1 VAAPTTTTTEPTTT
15 TVVTESTPVNPTTT
29 VTGSSATTV
38 PAQPGDG
45 EVIGLLG
52 CSMTRDAVD
61 GYIALGG
68 TQVWDLDD
76 QYGNGSVTR
85 WALPQSPLWGRFDRI
100 LEQYPGTEFLWWHL
114 CTAHSE
120 DTTMDL
126 AQIVLG
132 KLRERLPDATLY
144 ISAQPDYSGGH
155 VCEIAGVDG
164 PGLMEDLAATLIEMG
179 EGLVG
184 PEQGP
189 LAKSDT
195 NDGCHANDAG
205 KVILGGQLADFL
217 TSLES

>member
-1 VAAPTTTTTEPTTT
+1 M
-15 TVVTESTPVNPTTT
+15 
-29 VTGSSATTV
+29 
-38 PAQPGDG
+38 
-45 EVIGLLG
+45 GLLG

-76 QYGNGSVTR
+76 EYGNGSVTR
-85 WALPQSPLWGRFDRI
+85 WSLPQSPLWGRFDRI
-100 LEQYPGTEFLWWHL
+100 LEQHPGTEFLWWHL
-114 CTAHSE
+114 CTAHAE

-132 KLRERLPDATLY
+132 KLRERLPEATLY

-164 PGLMEDLAATLIEMG
+164 PGLMEDLAAALIEMG

-189 LAKSDT
+189 LAKSET
-195 NDGCHANDAG
+195 SDGCHANDAG